1 MTGGGPAGRRGAS
14 DELDE
19 VREALSALAE
29 RLSDVAIDAL
39 REAVAAGETRR
50 PEIERRVTRA
60 RHAVERAV
68 GILAGAEAGDA
79 GAGA

>member
-1 MTGGGPAGRRGAS
+1 MTGSAPSSGSPGGS
-14 DELDE
+14 QELE
-19 VREALSALAE
+19 VVREALEALAE
-29 RLSDVAIDAL
+29 RLSDVAIEVL

-68 GILAGAEAGDA
+68 GILAGVEAGEP
-79 GAGA
+79 